1 MKIKTQ
7 ITLSYIIII
16 LVITLSLMYFCGHAL
31 DIFSIES
38 TECTKTAIS
47 NIVFK
52 NSETTRK
59 MLSEY
64 AKRIISIEAKN
75 IAQELSFTFKELG
88 KPYDTTEIAKNQKL
102 MKTLTSKDTYS
113 LNESSGCFFI
123 MDSNARI
130 IIPATPSPEC
140 ENVATLKKQ
149 YPEVWSSVKSSLNRY
164 ENYREFRFKEPDDET
179 TKAYMVM
186 TKIPETPFL
195 LCAMADITSLVQ
207 AMQKKIET
215 AGNEI
220 ETSSKENMRTILRQA
235 QAHYKNISIMVTV
248 VILCCGLLYG
258 IWFGNYISK
267 PIEKLQSAI
276 KDLKEGKLPEKLK
289 EAGTSET
296 KLITKSFNDMTSVL
310 RKEDVQA
317 AIQRARQRKMDI
329 EKNA

>member
-7 ITLSYIIII
+7 ITLSFITII
-16 LVITLSLMYFCGHAL
+16 LLITLSLMYFCSHTL
-31 DIFSIES
+31 DVFSLES

-59 MLSEY
+59 MLSDY

-75 IAQELSFTFKELG
+75 IAQELSFTFKEFE
-88 KPYDTTEIAKNQKL
+88 KPYDIAEIAKNQKL

-130 IIPATPSPEC
+130 VIPATPSPEC
-140 ENVATLKKQ
+140 EYVGNLKKQ
-149 YPEVWSSVKSSLNRY
+149 YPSVWSSVKSSLNRY
-164 ENYREFRFKEPDDET
+164 ENYREFHFKEPDEEMC
-179 TKAYMVM
+179 KAYMVM
-186 TKIPETPFL
+186 TKIPDTPLL
-195 LCAMADITSLVQ
+195 LCAMADISGIVQ

-235 QAHYKNISIMVTV
+235 QTHYKNISLMVTV
-248 VILCCGLLYG
+248 VVLCCGLLYG

-267 PIEKLQSAI
+267 PIEELQKAI
-276 KDLKEGKLPEKLK
+276 KGLNEGKLPDKLK
-289 EAGTSET
+289 EAGASET

-310 RKEDVQA
+310 RKEDVHA
-317 AIQRARQRKMDI
+317 AIQRARQRKMDL
-329 EKNA
+329 